1 MLRYVWIFA
10 VLVKSKDSDSGV
22 IGNRTRVKVVKNKV
36 APPFKVVEFDI
47 MYGEGISKAGEVLDL
62 ATEMEIVKKSGSW
75 FSFDG
80 NRLGQGRDG
89 VKDMLKDNPE
99 LLGILEQR
107 IKDKIKGDETALL
120 DKVEPNIV
128 DDGEEE

>member
-1 MLRYVWIFA
+1 MLFR
-10 VLVKSKDSDSGV
+10 S
-22 IGNRTRVKVVKNKV
+22 
-36 APPFKVVEFDI
+36 
-47 MYGEGISKAGEVLDL
+47 GEVLDL

-89 VKDMLKDNPE
+89 VKDMLKDNHE

-107 IKDKIKGDETALL
+107 IKDKIKGDETALV
-120 DKVEPNIV
+120 DTVEPNIV